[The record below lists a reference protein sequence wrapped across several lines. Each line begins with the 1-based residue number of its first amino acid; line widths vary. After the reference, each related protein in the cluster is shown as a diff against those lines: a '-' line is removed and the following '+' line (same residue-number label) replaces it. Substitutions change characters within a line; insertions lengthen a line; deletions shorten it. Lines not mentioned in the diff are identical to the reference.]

1 MKDWRLPLLIIITIP
16 LTLIVTL
23 LSFHLL
29 DISLNII
36 SLSGLILGVGM
47 IVDNSIIVID
57 NVMQRWRQGMPLA
70 DAVVKGTNEVFT
82 PMLSSVLTTCS
93 VFVPL
98 IFLSGIAGALFYD
111 QAMGVTIALFAS
123 LFVAVLVIPVYFM
136 VLYRKRKTCPEGE
149 VLDRKFHFNFYAP
162 YERGIKWV
170 LRNPVKSVTAFCLAI
185 PAIFLIYKGLEKER
199 LPYMEHNDAL
209 MKIDWNAGIS
219 VEENDV
225 RVGDVLKQV
234 DGLVQTRAVPYRRPY
249 HVRSCGLLS
258 GGGRGNLAAG
268 AGEDKKLHGG
278 TLSARHG
285 GVRRVRQYF
294 RFDILQ

>member
-1 MKDWRLPLLIIITIP
+1 MIIITIP

-57 NVMQRWRQGMPLA
+57 NVMQRWRQGWPLA
-70 DAVVKGTNEVFT
+70 DALVKGTNEVFT

-225 RVGDVLKQV
+225 RVGM
-234 DGLVQTRAVPYRRPY
+234 
-249 HVRSCGLLS
+249 C
-258 GGGRGNLAAG
+258 
-268 AGEDKKLHGG
+268 
-278 TLSARHG
+278 
-285 GVRRVRQYF
+285 
-294 RFDILQ
+294 

>member
-1 MKDWRLPLLIIITIP
+1 MEDLRKEYPDISFDLTRDQTRLLTYSIDNLGQNLYVGAVLACLVLFLFMKDWRLPLLIIITIP

-29 DISLNII
+29 GISLNII

-57 NVMQRWRQGMPLA
+57 NVMQRWRQGMPLGCPRER
-70 DAVVKGTNEVFT
+70 DERGVH

-149 VLDRKFHFNFYAP
+149 VLDRKFHFNFYTP
-162 YERGIKWV
+162 YECGVKWV
-170 LRNPVKSVTAFCLAI
+170 LRNP
-185 PAIFLIYKGLEKER
+185 G
-199 LPYMEHNDAL
+199 
-209 MKIDWNAGIS
+209 
-219 VEENDV
+219 
-225 RVGDVLKQV
+225 
-234 DGLVQTRAVPYRRPY
+234 RA
-249 HVRSCGLLS
+249 
-258 GGGRGNLAAG
+258 
-268 AGEDKKLHGG
+268 
-278 TLSARHG
+278 
-285 GVRRVRQYF
+285 
-294 RFDILQ
+294 

>member
-70 DAVVKGTNEVFT
+70 DALVKGTNEVFT

-136 VLYRKRKTCPEGE
+136 VLYRKRKH
-149 VLDRKFHFNFYAP
+149 VR
-162 YERGIKWV
+162 
-170 LRNPVKSVTAFCLAI
+170 
-185 PAIFLIYKGLEKER
+185 KER
-199 LPYMEHNDAL
+199 CSTVSS
-209 MKIDWNAGIS
+209 I
-219 VEENDV
+219 
-225 RVGDVLKQV
+225 
-234 DGLVQTRAVPYRRPY
+234 
-249 HVRSCGLLS
+249 
-258 GGGRGNLAAG
+258 
-268 AGEDKKLHGG
+268 
-278 TLSARHG
+278 
-285 GVRRVRQYF
+285 
-294 RFDILQ
+294 

>member
-1 MKDWRLPLLIIITIP
+1 M
-16 LTLIVTL
+16 TL

-70 DAVVKGTNEVFT
+70 DALVKGTNEVFT

-149 VLDRKFHFNFYAP
+149 VIDRKFHFNFYAP

-170 LRNPVKSVTAFCLAI
+170 LRNPVKSVTAFLSGY
-185 PAIFLIYKGLEKER
+185 PGH
-199 LPYMEHNDAL
+199 LPYL
-209 MKIDWNAGIS
+209 
-219 VEENDV
+219 
-225 RVGDVLKQV
+225 
-234 DGLVQTRAVPYRRPY
+234 
-249 HVRSCGLLS
+249 
-258 GGGRGNLAAG
+258 
-268 AGEDKKLHGG
+268 
-278 TLSARHG
+278 
-285 GVRRVRQYF
+285 
-294 RFDILQ
+294 

>member
-70 DAVVKGTNEVFT
+70 DALVKGTNEVFT

-149 VLDRKFHFNFYAP
+149 VLDRKFHFNFYTP

-170 LRNPVKSVTAFCLAI
+170 LRNPVKSVTAFVWLSRPSSLSI
-185 PAIFLIYKGLEKER
+185 KGWRKNVFLIWSITMR
-199 LPYMEHNDAL
+199 
-209 MKIDWNAGIS
+209 
-219 VEENDV
+219 
-225 RVGDVLKQV
+225 
-234 DGLVQTRAVPYRRPY
+234 
-249 HVRSCGLLS
+249 
-258 GGGRGNLAAG
+258 
-268 AGEDKKLHGG
+268 
-278 TLSARHG
+278 
-285 GVRRVRQYF
+285 
-294 RFDILQ
+294 